1 MFRNKKNKLC
11 RCGCKTWCSL
21 HEISSWLHWAFAALS
36 TGTWPSDRHDSR
48 AWGDSDAGRQI
59 CAGQRLGFKAAV
71 VFIKADWAEYVST
84 FGFPAWNSVEMD
96 PCHICPAPLP
106 EFYSL
111 DWLTPLGMRHPSKT
125 LQSYLD
131 ACDRCE
137 IRVALNR
144 DQHVAIRGALWW
156 DKRKDTGA
164 SHGRGLRHDIPPLGL
179 FKNDRPEPWEG
190 MLDVGE
196 FDSRDAFPRTVL
208 FWRSSQQTSTKHRNP
223 IFSATTGIEPNT
235 SLSVCWLHTL
245 SLGPLQVYSVH
256 LVHRLVAANA

>member
-1 MFRNKKNKLC
+1 MHSTPMASLTKKKRDSVLGVYIWSLASRTHHLVGCFKKSQLC

-21 HEISSWLHWAFAALS
+21 HEISSWLHWASAALS

-71 VFIKADWAEYVST
+71 VFIKADWAECVST

-137 IRVALNR
+137 IRVALHR

-164 SHGRGLRHDIPPLGL
+164 SHGRGLRHDLPSLGL
-179 FKNDRPEPWEG
+179 LKMIG
-190 MLDVGE
+190 L
-196 FDSRDAFPRTVL
+196 SRGKA
-208 FWRSSQQTSTKHRNP
+208 
-223 IFSATTGIEPNT
+223 
-235 SLSVCWLHTL
+235 C
-245 SLGPLQVYSVH
+245 
-256 LVHRLVAANA
+256 